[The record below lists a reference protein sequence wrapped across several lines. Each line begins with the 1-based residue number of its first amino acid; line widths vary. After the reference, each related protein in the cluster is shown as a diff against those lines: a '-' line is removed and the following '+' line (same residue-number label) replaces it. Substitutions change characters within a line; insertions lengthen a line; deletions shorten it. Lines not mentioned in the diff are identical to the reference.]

1 MISRTMHARIR
12 RLEDRAADPLAST
25 VVDLRPLTADDQRQL
40 DQVPAAGLA
49 DPALLTLPQ
58 LRALARVRIVAVD

>member
-12 RLEDRAADPLAST
+12 RLEDRAADALASAAL
-25 VVDLRPLTADDQRQL
+25 DFGNLSADDRAEVDGL
-40 DQVPAAGLA
+40 LAA
-49 DPALLTLPQ
+49 DMPEPALLTLPQ